1 MSKNTKELPTM
12 PYRPFAETLDRIIG
26 STDEFKTKLYNAF
39 EERRLAKTEPEKVEE
54 QVEEKPFFANLFSE
68 TQKPEEKVEE
78 KSFFDNLIS
87 GTQKP
92 EEKVEEKVEEKS
104 FFANVFSGTQKPEEK
119 VEEKSFFDNIFSGKS
134 GLENISEEQPALT
147 PANAPQ
153 HKCVIREW

>member
-54 QVEEKPFFANLFSE
+54 KVEEKPLFANVFSE

-78 KSFFDNLIS
+78 KSFFTNL
-87 GTQKP
+87 
-92 EEKVEEKVEEKS
+92 
-104 FFANVFSGTQKPEEK
+104 FSGTQKPEEK
-119 VEEKSFFDNIFSGKS
+119 VEEKSLFDNIFSEKS
-134 GLENISEEQPALT
+134 DLENISEEQPALT

>member
-54 QVEEKPFFANLFSE
+54 KVEEKPFFANL
-68 TQKPEEKVEE
+68 
-78 KSFFDNLIS
+78 
-87 GTQKP
+87 
-92 EEKVEEKVEEKS
+92 
-104 FFANVFSGTQKPEEK
+104 FSGTQKPEEK